1 MAMVNDV
8 LREAEGKMKKS
19 VEALRHH
26 LGTIRTGRASPAL
39 VEHLPVEAYGSSM
52 PLNQLAGISVP
63 EARLIV
69 IQPYDGSTMRA
80 IEKAI
85 QNSELGIN
93 PSNDGRVI
101 RLAIPQLTE
110 ERRRDLTKLV
120 RNRVEESKVALRNI
134 RREALDDLRQ
144 LAHEKL
150 ISEDDQRR
158 GQEKLQDQTD
168 RYTRELDQ
176 IGAAKEAEVMEV

>member
-1 MAMVNDV
+1 MINDV

-19 VEALRHH
+19 VESLRQH
-26 LGTIRTGRASPAL
+26 LGSIRTGRASPAL
-39 VEHLPVEAYGSSM
+39 VEHLPVDVYGSSM

-63 EARLIV
+63 EARMIV
-69 IQPYDGSTMRA
+69 IQPYDASTIKA

-93 PSNDGRVI
+93 PNNDGRLI

-110 ERRRDLTKLV
+110 ERRRTLTKMV
-120 RNRVEESKVALRNI
+120 RTQVEESKVAVRNI

-144 LAHEKL
+144 LEHDKH
-150 ISEDDQRR
+150 ISENDHRR
-158 GQEKLQDQTD
+158 AQEKLQELTD
-168 RYTRELDQ
+168 RHARELDQ